1 MLDQNLHGGGHNA
14 MLLQLQNMH
23 PQLAQLGVNSSSLLA
38 FNAQMGQVDGQPGA
52 SPNANGLLVMQDG
65 ANQGNSYARLLASQ
79 GNVSDVHRHQG
90 AAGGGQD
97 SEQDQVCLER
107 VCLQATLCACMQHL
121 SSKSIDVRQKR
132 GPPRWYVSDAMRQA
146 NGKRCVNTDAVYTYT
161 QLAAIVR
168 SLGGQLPGQLGG
180 GQAGA
185 KQAELSHAQALL
197 QNRAMPHNQQH
208 SEGHT
213 LAQLQALQVSPRSRD

>member
-52 SPNANGLLVMQDG
+52 SPGNASGLLVMQDS

-79 GNVSDVHRHQG
+79 GNVSDAHRHQG

-97 SEQDQVCLER
+97 SLSEQDQV
-107 VCLQATLCACMQHL
+107 
-121 SSKSIDVRQKR
+121 
-132 GPPRWYVSDAMRQA
+132 
-146 NGKRCVNTDAVYTYT
+146 
-161 QLAAIVR
+161 
-168 SLGGQLPGQLGG
+168 
-180 GQAGA
+180 
-185 KQAELSHAQALL
+185 
-197 QNRAMPHNQQH
+197 MP
-208 SEGHT
+208 
-213 LAQLQALQVSPRSRD
+213 